1 MLENIGYGK
10 DSIKLGF
17 TKHMQCVHIY
27 FANITMV
34 SASTVQPLTNLDFLC
49 ILNKTLKCLCV
60 LYMKKR
66 IEETCFI

>member
-34 SASTVQPLTNLDFLC
+34 SASTVSPSLNLEFLC
-49 ILNKTLKCLCV
+49 TYKNQKLSEHKD
-60 LYMKKR
+60 
-66 IEETCFI
+66 ETYESISNS